1 MDKRIL
7 TDLEEGQSGIIVNI
21 NGGKRSTKRLA
32 DMGLVPGT
40 EVQLLTSTLFSGP
53 IQIKIYR
60 SRLVIGRGLASRI
73 IVDVK

>member
-1 MDKRIL
+1 ML

-21 NGGKRSTKRLA
+21 DGGKKSTKRLA

-40 EVQLLTSTLFSGP
+40 EVQLVTSTLFSGP
-53 IQIKIYR
+53 LQVKIYG
-60 SRLVIGRGLASRI
+60 SKLVIGRGLASRI